1 MSYTLSNKHS
11 SEVAFLGDSNFPKYA
26 LESSKGGQIFLYES
40 LYSQYSTLD
49 FSYAAD
55 RSVALLGLE
64 QRLARAFSD
73 HAEHGIFKKHLERG
87 LMWKRGLNGCG
98 EPVKKLMRIKQKVT
112 GHDRGRSSP
121 SWSWMAY
128 EGGIGFVKVEGGSL
142 DWESGSKKLEWLI
155 GDGKGNMRLRGV
167 GRDFELP
174 GPNDVDKADIIW
186 DYGDEPQT
194 ATLKCVVFGS
204 TKDREE
210 PVVAKKRH
218 YVLII
223 AKQQPVLGSR
233 EVVYERVG
241 VGILLGSCI
250 NLEKEDVTII

>member
-1 MSYTLSNKHS
+1 M
-11 SEVAFLGDSNFPKYA
+11 
-26 LESSKGGQIFLYES
+26 YES

-87 LMWKRGLNGCG
+87 LMWKRGLNAHG
-98 EPVKKLMRIKQKVT
+98 EQVKKLVRIQQKPT

-128 EGGIGFVKVEGGSL
+128 EGGIGFIKVEGGSL
-142 DWESGSKKLEWLI
+142 DWESGPKKLEWLV
-155 GDGKGNMRLRGV
+155 GHGKGNMRLQGV
-167 GRDFELP
+167 GREFELP
-174 GPNDVDKADIIW
+174 HLNDAGNADIVW
-186 DYGDEPQT
+186 DCGDKP
-194 ATLKCVVFGS
+194 ANVTLKCVVFGS

-210 PVVAKKRH
+210 PVIAKKKH
-218 YVLII
+218 YVLIV
-223 AKQQPVLGSR
+223 AQKPVSGGG
-233 EVVYERVG
+233 EVLYERVG
-241 VGILLGSCI
+241 VGCLLGSCI
-250 NLEKEDVTII
+250 MSEEEDVIII